1 MQSIF
6 DACGTRMMGV
16 EDAQAALPIS
26 SAIQIVI
33 ALTEYEWE
41 YS

>member
-1 MQSIF
+1 MQNIF
-6 DACGTRMMGV
+6 DACGTRMMG
-16 EDAQAALPIS
+16 EKNAQAALPIF